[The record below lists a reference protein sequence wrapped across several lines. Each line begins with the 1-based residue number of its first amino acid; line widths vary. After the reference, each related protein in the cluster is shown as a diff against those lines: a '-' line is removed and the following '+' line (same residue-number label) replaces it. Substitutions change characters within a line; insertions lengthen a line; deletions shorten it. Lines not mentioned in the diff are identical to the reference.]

1 MSSPKRKSLKKVLLT
16 QIILAVAFII
26 IVITAFNINA
36 QKRKIKELSGS
47 LLSKESISY
56 ANEIYNWWSGIEG
69 RVKQTADIWK
79 NSPEL
84 TYDDALNML
93 LELTALDPDSQD
105 IYVGYGDTGK
115 FLDGSGWIP
124 DDTFVF
130 TDRAWFIG
138 AVEN

>member
-1 MSSPKRKSLKKVLLT
+1 MNTQKRKSLKKVLLT

-56 ANEIYNWWSGIEG
+56 ANEIYSWWSGIEG